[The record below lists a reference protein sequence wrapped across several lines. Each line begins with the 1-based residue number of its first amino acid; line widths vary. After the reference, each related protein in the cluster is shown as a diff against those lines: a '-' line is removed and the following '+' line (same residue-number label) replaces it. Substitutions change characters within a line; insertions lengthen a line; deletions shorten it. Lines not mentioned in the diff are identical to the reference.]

1 MSKWKAEVQVVGEVG
16 KWHGNG
22 KVFDTEAD
30 AANYAEDLYA
40 RWTQTTC
47 WRTVKVE
54 ETDDE

>member
-1 MSKWKAEVQVVGEVG
+1 MMSKWQAEVQVAGEVG
-16 KWHGNG
+16 KWYGNG

-47 WRTVKVE
+47 WRVVEVKE
-54 ETDDE
+54 DER